1 MASKQSSDQIINMI
15 GLIRT
20 ANNILWMD
28 ILKIAFNAAP
38 TEARKVMKQIKE
50 NDREITKWLG
60 KL

>member
-1 MASKQSSDQIINMI
+1 MI